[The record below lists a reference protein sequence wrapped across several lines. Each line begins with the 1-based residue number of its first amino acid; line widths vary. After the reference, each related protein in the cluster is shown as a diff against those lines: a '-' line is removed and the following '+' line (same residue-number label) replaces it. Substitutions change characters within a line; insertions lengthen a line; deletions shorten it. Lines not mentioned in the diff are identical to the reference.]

1 VSVEDYLWP
10 DQQKGDETKKTRH
23 CFHTFT
29 TSRIALAILDGIEY
43 IHSKQIV
50 HRDLKPS
57 NIFLSVVRGQVPPEG
72 AINITACSQ
81 CPQSASDENVYII
94 PHIGDFGLIAK
105 IEDSASLDAASSSAR
120 PFKPSPLTVLSSV
133 AASHQPGTRFYCAPD
148 TLPRVICPK
157 LDIYSLGVI
166 MFEMLWEFGTK
177 SERHVVLGEL
187 ANGVVPANFRNHAMA
202 PAVKGMLEKE
212 REKRWDCA
220 RVRQFLRDFF

>member
-1 VSVEDYLWP
+1 MADYSSV
-10 DQQKGDETKKTRH
+10 
-23 CFHTFT
+23 
-29 TSRIALAILDGIEY
+29 AILDGIEY

-57 NIFLSVVRGQVPPEG
+57 NIFLSVIRGKVPPEG
-72 AINITACSQ
+72 AITACKE
-81 CPQSASDENVYII
+81 CPQSGSDENVYII

-105 IEDSASLDAASSSAR
+105 LEDSQDVAAPTTPSSKP
-120 PFKPSPLTVLSSV
+120 PFKPSPIAVLPSV

-148 TLPRVICPK
+148 TGSRIICPK

-177 SERHVVLGEL
+177 SERHIILNKL
-187 ANGVVPANFRNHAMA
+187 PDAPAEMEDHVMA
-202 PAVKGMLEKE
+202 PAIKGMLEKE

-220 RVRQFLRDFF
+220 RVRQFLRGIL